1 MGPWTGVT
9 DGGALPAGQARST
22 GSIRLWRQEQ
32 ARWTPWVGIASLG
45 YRSDRLFLRNSKTP
59 RPLLVI
65 RAMDFSWLRHS
76 ANPAS
81 TSRSIRARCFCC
93 SGLMPRVV
101 VEIMLPPG
109 SADISF
115 RISLHFGSRR
125 RLASSLGSGNNP
137 QFRVSQDRLQD
148 RAVRPS
154 ILR

>member
-1 MGPWTGVT
+1 MVDSAGV
-9 DGGALPAGQARST
+9 DRVSRLSGRPAVLEKLQDAH
-22 GSIRLWRQEQ
+22 
-32 ARWTPWVGIASLG
+32 A
-45 YRSDRLFLRNSKTP
+45 
-59 RPLLVI
+59 PLLVI

-93 SGLMPRVV
+93 SGLMPKVA
-101 VEIMLPPG
+101 VEIMLPKG

-115 RISLHFGSRR
+115 RISMHFGSRR

-137 QFRVSQDRLQD
+137 RSEYLRTVSQD